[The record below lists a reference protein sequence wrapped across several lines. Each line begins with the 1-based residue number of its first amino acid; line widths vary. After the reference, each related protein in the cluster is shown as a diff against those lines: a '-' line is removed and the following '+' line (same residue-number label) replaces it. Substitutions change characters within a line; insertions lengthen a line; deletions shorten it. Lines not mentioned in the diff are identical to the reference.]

1 MRLVGTLLV
10 IAAIGSHGRLAR
22 AADQKEIDARAAEPP
37 SLLLPILGVALAG
50 AGTYLNYEVSR
61 RLADGEENC
70 FDPGSGCYWGVVGA
84 PVLAMSGGALVAF
97 YGWRL
102 GEHHAWRD
110 LRAGGE
116 MKSTRGTAI
125 AGLLVGG
132 AMFVTN
138 LVIGQYVVFKT
149 LSCEA
154 TDARMLSE
162 CFGDGLEK
170 LALVQIGTNAI
181 LLGAAPFVGY
191 GFAYDS
197 YRERHSGAQARLAP
211 ALFPGGGGLTL
222 GGTF

>member
-1 MRLVGTLLV
+1 MRWVSTLLV
-10 IAAIGSHGRLAR
+10 VAVVGLQAR
-22 AADQKEIDARAAEPP
+22 TVAAADQREIDARAAEPP
-37 SLLLPILGVALAG
+37 SVVLPILGVVMAG

-61 RLADGEENC
+61 QLADGDENC
-70 FDPGSGCYWGVVGA
+70 FDPGAGCYWGVVGA
-84 PVLAMSGGALVAF
+84 PLLALTGGALVAF

-110 LRAGGE
+110 ARAGGE
-116 MKSTRGTAI
+116 MKSTRGTAL

-132 AMFVTN
+132 AMALTN
-138 LVIGQYVVFKT
+138 IVIGQYVFFKA

-154 TDARMLSE
+154 SNAQMLSA

-170 LALVQIGTNAI
+170 LALVQIGTNAV

-197 YRERHSGAQARLAP
+197 YRERHSGAQARLVP